1 MSAAGPNGGL
11 SEYARIG
18 LVHHMLYARSVEDP
32 EYHVATLTRFVQR
45 TDIETFDCCLP
56 YGTERRRGLIE
67 AIRASGKEHIVV
79 ATHLFPLRKLSFAS
93 TLPAEQAQMRMLA
106 EDLIEQ
112 GAAIGAT
119 GFILASGGPP
129 YWEGTEANHRAFED
143 FLRWL
148 CERLARHQIDALLE
162 PFDFYFDKKF
172 LYGPLDLNLKLME
185 RIGRDFPNLGI
196 ELDVAHLPLMGE
208 GFASAIR
215 RSAPWLKR
223 VHLGNCVMRD
233 SQDPF
238 FGDRHPPM
246 GYPGGEIDV
255 PELVEILGTLR
266 EVGFLN
272 RANRGDLILELNPFP
287 GKSEDESVADNLE
300 RVNRAWRQVMP
311 AGRPG
316 TNA

>member
-1 MSAAGPNGGL
+1 
-11 SEYARIG
+11 
-18 LVHHMLYARSVEDP
+18 
-32 EYHVATLTRFVQR
+32 
-45 TDIETFDCCLP
+45 
-56 YGTERRRGLIE
+56 
-67 AIRASGKEHIVV
+67 
-79 ATHLFPLRKLSFAS
+79 
-93 TLPAEQAQMRMLA
+93 
-106 EDLIEQ
+106 
-112 GAAIGAT
+112 
-119 GFILASGGPP
+119 
-129 YWEGTEANHRAFED
+129 
-143 FLRWL
+143 
-148 CERLARHQIDALLE
+148 
-162 PFDFYFDKKF
+162 
-172 LYGPLDLNLKLME
+172 ME